1 MRIKWALYAPLPPPS
16 PSNSCH
22 PLAAY
27 RVRQNF
33 KALKSSH
40 QISISKTTNNSSG
53 CLSVSLSVWMVIWQF
68 PRTECARWVYS
79 IELISLATAAACSRF
94 IVHSSMGLSFVRCSL
109 LFQKFQHFVCH
120 INIKYDFL
128 SGFKCAADRQQFGGI
143 SPSSPFPPPARCV
156 FACLFLIVSLV
167 CGCQCGYLILFQVHI
182 RRLKCVDVS

>member
-1 MRIKWALYAPLPPPS
+1 MSFISPLPPP
-16 PSNSCH
+16 PSNRFH

-79 IELISLATAAACSRF
+79 IELILLATAAACSRF
-94 IVHSSMGLSFVRCSL
+94 IVHSSMGLSFVVRSL

-143 SPSSPFPPPARCV
+143 SPPPLPPFHLLLAVSSRAYSWLFPSFVA
-156 FACLFLIVSLV
+156 ANA
-167 CGCQCGYLILFQVHI
+167 
-182 RRLKCVDVS
+182 DT